1 MKNTLTYAELSTI
14 LAALRMF
21 QEELNAEGLDGYES
35 PTHRVV
41 AMPHFE
47 DVGPLTSPEID
58 SLCER
63 LNAGEILRIKGGPK
77 G

>member
-1 MKNTLTYAELSTI
+1 MKRSSLTYAELSTI

-21 QEELNAEGLDGYES
+21 QEDLRVGGYES
-35 PTHRVV
+35 PLNRTVTI
-41 AMPHFE
+41 PHFE
-47 DVGPLTSPEID
+47 DVDPLTGVEID

-63 LNAGEILRIKGGPK
+63 LNCGEIVTITGGPK